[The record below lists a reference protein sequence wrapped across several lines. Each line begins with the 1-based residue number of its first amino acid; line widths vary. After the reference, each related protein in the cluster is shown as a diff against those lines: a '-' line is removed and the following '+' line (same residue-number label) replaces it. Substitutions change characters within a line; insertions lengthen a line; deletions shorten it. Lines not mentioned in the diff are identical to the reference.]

1 MSVRL
6 WLPGE
11 RPPSW
16 NTYYRGGHWRKRSAE
31 AQRVHELVYWTTR
44 VQLGCEIEPFAR
56 PVRITV
62 TVYFKDH
69 PLDASNIPAKL
80 FEDGLVHAGLLVD
93 DNPTYVAGVTTQSRL
108 ATDEQPPGVEI
119 IIEEAEEAE

>member
-1 MSVRL
+1 M
-6 WLPGE
+6 
-11 RPPSW
+11 
-16 NTYYRGGHWRKRSAE
+16 
-31 AQRVHELVYWTTR
+31 HELVYWTTR

-62 TVYFKDH
+62 TVYFKDR

-93 DNPTYVAGVTTQSRL
+93 DNPTYVVGVTTQSRL

-119 IIEEAEEAE
+119 IIEEAV